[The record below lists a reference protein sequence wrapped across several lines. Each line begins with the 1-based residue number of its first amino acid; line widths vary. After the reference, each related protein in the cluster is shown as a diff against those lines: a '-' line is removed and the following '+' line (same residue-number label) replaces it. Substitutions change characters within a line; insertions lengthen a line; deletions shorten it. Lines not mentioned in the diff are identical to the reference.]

1 MTRFLLCT
9 FPSLLS
15 SLIALSAAYR
25 ASPSNPVG
33 GGAWVIAGWM
43 TLASLGMAAKS
54 PWTPALFLAGAG
66 AAAAGGFR
74 SIRAVPDDPAG
85 WLLLG
90 SAVAGFFA
98 LLVYREVRRALLA
111 LEPDPGAPA
120 GGRD

>member
-9 FPSLLS
+9 LPSLLS

-25 ASPSNPVG
+25 ATPSNPVG
-33 GGAWVIAGWM
+33 GGAWIIGSWM
-43 TLASLGMAAKS
+43 ALTSLAMASKS
-54 PWTPALFLAGAG
+54 PWAPALFLAGAG

-74 SIRAVPDDPAG
+74 SIGAVPEDPAG

-98 LLVYREVRRALLA
+98 LLVHREVRRALLA

-120 GGRD
+120 GGRG